1 MKIFH
6 RFKPNYLVVPLIV
19 IFISWFSSLATFVGI
34 DSGWYDSL
42 IKPNLNPP
50 NWIFGPVWT
59 LIYILTTVSFL
70 IFWNKIKKDKYW
82 YLLLMLFIYNAIV
95 NFSWSFAFFK
105 FNNIGTALWLAT
117 EIWFSVLLLMV
128 FLWPRSKLAALLL
141 TPYLLWVSFATYLNY
156 MLWSLN

>member
-50 NWIFGPVWT
+50 NWI
-59 LIYILTTVSFL
+59 
-70 IFWNKIKKDKYW
+70 
-82 YLLLMLFIYNAIV
+82 
-95 NFSWSFAFFK
+95 
-105 FNNIGTALWLAT
+105 
-117 EIWFSVLLLMV
+117 
-128 FLWPRSKLAALLL
+128 
-141 TPYLLWVSFATYLNY
+141 
-156 MLWSLN
+156 